1 MSNTIEKSKKIHK
14 DFTEDRF
21 DNLVCKSDKKIKINK
36 MTSPLSGEAVVEF
49 IFEVID
55 TNIV

>member
-21 DNLVCKSDKKIKINK
+21 DNLVCKSDKKNK
-36 MTSPLSGEAVVEF
+36 
-49 IFEVID
+49 
-55 TNIV
+55 NK